1 MKSQS
6 VAEFVALA
14 AIWGSSF
21 LLMRLGAAEF
31 GVMATAGGR
40 VAIGAATL
48 IPILCFSG
56 HWPEL
61 RRNAGKIL
69 CIGILSSGV
78 PFVLFSYA
86 VLSISTGLSAILNAT
101 APLFG
106 AVIAWWWL
114 NDRPDRSRTLGLL
127 IGFAGVVLLASG
139 KASFKPGGSGWAVL
153 ACLGATLCYG
163 IAANFTKRHLSGVHP
178 LAIATGSQI
187 GATIVLALPMWIF
200 WPEQNPGMTP
210 WMSLIVLGILCT
222 GVAYILYF
230 RLIAQLGPARAITV
244 TFLIPVFAVFFGV
257 SLLGEELTAWMLAC
271 GAVIVLGTALSTG
284 VLRLPAGKAASN
296 R

>member
-1 MKSQS
+1 M
-6 VAEFVALA
+6 
-14 AIWGSSF
+14 
-21 LLMRLGAAEF
+21 
-31 GVMATAGGR
+31 
-40 VAIGAATL
+40 
-48 IPILCFSG
+48 
-56 HWPEL
+56 
-61 RRNAGKIL
+61 
-69 CIGILSSGV
+69 
-78 PFVLFSYA
+78 
-86 VLSISTGLSAILNAT
+86 
-101 APLFG
+101 FG

-187 GATIVLALPMWIF
+187 GATLVLALPMWIF
-200 WPEQNPGMTP
+200 WPEQNPGRTP

-257 SLLGEELTAWMLAC
+257 SLLGEELTGWMLAC

-284 VLRLPAGKAASN
+284 VLRLPAAKAKPGH
-296 R
+296 

>member
-1 MKSQS
+1 MKSHP

-31 GVMATAGGR
+31 GVLATAGGR
-40 VAIGAATL
+40 VGIGALTL
-48 IPILCFSG
+48 TPILWFSG

-69 CIGILSSGV
+69 FVGIFSSGL

-106 AVIAWWWL
+106 AIIAWWWL
-114 NDRPDRSRTLGLL
+114 NDRPDRSRALGLL

-139 KASFKPGGSGWAVL
+139 KASFKSGGSGWALL

-163 IAANFTKRHLSGVHP
+163 YSANFTKRYLSGVHP
-178 LAIATGSQI
+178 LATATGSQI
-187 GATIVLALPMWIF
+187 GATLLLAVPTWLY
-200 WPEQNPGMTP
+200 WPEKNPSMVP
-210 WMSLIVLGILCT
+210 WMSLIVLGIVCT
-222 GVAYILYF
+222 GAAYVLYF
-230 RLIAQLGPARAITV
+230 RLIGLLGPARTITV

-257 SLLGEELTAWMLAC
+257 SLLGEELTGWMLAC

-284 VLRLPAGKAASN
+284 VLRLPTGTV
-296 R
+296 RPGH

>member
-1 MKSQS
+1 MKSHPI
-6 VAEFVALA
+6 AEFVALA

-21 LLMRLGAAEF
+21 LFMRLGAAEF
-31 GVMATAGGR
+31 GVLATAGGR
-40 VAIGAATL
+40 VGIGAATL
-48 IPILCFSG
+48 IPILWFSG
-56 HWPEL
+56 QWPQL

-69 CIGILSSGV
+69 FIGILSSGV

-139 KASFKPGGSGWAVL
+139 KASFKAGGSGWAVL

-187 GATIVLALPMWIF
+187 GATLVLALPTWF
-200 WPEQNPGMTP
+200 YWPTQNPGLAP

-257 SLLGEELTAWMLAC
+257 TLLGEELTGWMLAC

-284 VLRLPAGKAASN
+284 VLRLPLGKPAPPG
-296 R
+296 